1 MTVALLQ
8 RQAVDGDVD
17 ARLVLA
23 DHHEEI
29 GEESTA
35 TRLRD
40 PHVGAHYAAA
50 LDRPDVMRLWRDEV
64 PDREHRTRKRVDA
77 MTDAESAQMAPWAK
91 KWIEIGLCTK
101 PADRVMFEAA
111 CRACYRLSG
120 LPEPVSIVW
129 ADSPLVVAYAGP
141 IAAWWIDTLTRRLD
155 ASVDASVR
163 DSVGDSVRASVHAS
177 VDSSV
182 RDSVRDSVHAS
193 VRDSVRDS
201 VGASVRDSVDDS
213 VRASVGDS
221 VRDSVRD
228 SVGASVGDSVH
239 DSVGDSVGASV
250 DASVGDSV
258 RDSVGASVGDS
269 VRDSVDASVR
279 ASVRD
284 SVGASVRDKS
294 RSKIATEIKK
304 HFGNQWHNWFGGQ
317 LWVGGWYWYGD
328 PSVTTFMLDVLRL
341 QLDRQQELRARAY
354 AATAMSACYW
364 WPGRTHVIVSERPH
378 TIEKRGDGRLKRIA
392 WKGWEV
398 AP

>member
-1 MTVALLQ
+1 MTVELVALLQ

-155 ASVDASVR
+155 ASVDTSVR
-163 DSVGDSVRASVHAS
+163 
-177 VDSSV
+177 
-182 RDSVRDSVHAS
+182 
-193 VRDSVRDS
+193 
-201 VGASVRDSVDDS
+201 
-213 VRASVGDS
+213 
-221 VRDSVRD
+221 
-228 SVGASVGDSVH
+228 
-239 DSVGDSVGASV
+239 
-250 DASVGDSV
+250 
-258 RDSVGASVGDS
+258 
-269 VRDSVDASVR
+269 
-279 ASVRD
+279 
-284 SVGASVRDKS
+284 ASVRDKS

-328 PSVTTFMLDVLRL
+328 PSVTTFVLDVLRL

>member
-1 MTVALLQ
+1 MTVELVALLQ

-155 ASVDASVR
+155 ASVDASV
-163 DSVGDSVRASVHAS
+163 GDSVRASVRAS
-177 VDSSV
+177 VD
-182 RDSVRDSVHAS
+182 AS
-193 VRDSVRDS
+193 VCAS
-201 VGASVRDSVDDS
+201 VGASVRASVGASVDISVGTS
-213 VRASVGDS
+213 VRASVG
-221 VRDSVRD
+221 
-228 SVGASVGDSVH
+228 
-239 DSVGDSVGASV
+239 ASV
-250 DASVGDSV
+250 DTSVG
-258 RDSVGASVGDS
+258 
-269 VRDSVDASVR
+269 
-279 ASVRD
+279 
-284 SVGASVRDKS
+284 DKS

-328 PSVTTFMLDVLRL
+328 PSATTFVLDVLRL
-341 QLDRQQELRARAY
+341 RLDKQQELRARAY

-392 WKGWEV
+392 WKGREV